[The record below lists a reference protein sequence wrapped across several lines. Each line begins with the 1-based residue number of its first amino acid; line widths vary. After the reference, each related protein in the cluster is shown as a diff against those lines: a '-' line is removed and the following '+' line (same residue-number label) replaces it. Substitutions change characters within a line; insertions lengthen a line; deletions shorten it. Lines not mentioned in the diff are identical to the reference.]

1 MKKRLYELDY
11 IKLIAMLAVFTVH
24 YTVELQYNG
33 VDISSTF
40 FPTVVFNVYLGS
52 FGVSLFFICSGAAL
66 MYVYDQKLDLKNYFK
81 KRFLGIYP
89 MFWIAFIISFCYHF
103 IINKGIDASVPKWK
117 IIYSILGIDG
127 NALWWGPNFYQLGEW
142 FLGVLICMYIIF
154 PILRKA
160 VNKRPFITTLV
171 VILIYILTIN
181 FFKTTLPTD
190 CFFLMRL
197 PELLI
202 GMLFIK
208 YRSRFGIGTAV
219 IGAAIVLIVSV
230 LPQESINSLIA
241 VPVVGIGSFLFLS
254 YVFSKIP
261 TAALGINLCKWA
273 SKYCYPFFLTHHVV
287 ICSLEG
293 LFTGLTLSKTDAFIL
308 YISCLLMSLLTT
320 KGLYLIHKK
329 VLSLFSKA

>member
-1 MKKRLYELDY
+1 
-11 IKLIAMLAVFTVH
+11 
-24 YTVELQYNG
+24 
-33 VDISSTF
+33 
-40 FPTVVFNVYLGS
+40 
-52 FGVSLFFICSGAAL
+52 
-66 MYVYDQKLDLKNYFK
+66 
-81 KRFLGIYP
+81 
-89 MFWIAFIISFCYHF
+89 
-103 IINKGIDASVPKWK
+103 
-117 IIYSILGIDG
+117 
-127 NALWWGPNFYQLGEW
+127 
-142 FLGVLICMYIIF
+142 
-154 PILRKA
+154 
-160 VNKRPFITTLV
+160 
-171 VILIYILTIN
+171 
-181 FFKTTLPTD
+181 
-190 CFFLMRL
+190 MRL